1 MDYNKRFVDYAER
14 MNNMK
19 CYYPFF
25 QIYLSPYND
34 KTYGC
39 DIPFLALDT
48 LSFLL
53 EEGKLKNRTV
63 TLPEIEA
70 HYTGTLKAMYPDQSF
85 SPQEIHEIAM
95 VVTRVLE
102 SPTTSGRRFNFTYS
116 NYAVPK
122 EESFYLSLI
131 TVDLKNSAY
140 DISDTGLDLMIN
152 TKELFEE
159 AKIEISLILVQYQ
172 LKNGYFDNALQTV
185 RGLGAAVYK
194 LREEKKSVLEQLMYT
209 GMDAYGTYKEF
220 RSRVQSQLDTENT
233 LFREVNAYISQMILD
248 IEDRLESDD
257 ISEKYADKA
266 QYQILL
272 DIKTEFE
279 SCLNLYKSLVS
290 EYIGL
295 FREFENI
302 GKIRMQRLGSKRF
315 MFEDTVK
322 EHVCANLPNEVHV
335 GKVHPMLLSNIP
347 KSFNPMII
355 YEPQQIL
362 RKKVEPIAKIERK
375 IWTDERSLDDQIDE
389 AHMTHFV
396 EYSKLLLDLLT
407 ASQNVDLKTFLR
419 EIKCRKGL
427 TALQNPSLIQFLVEL
442 NIAADYETAKS
453 NSEISTGNPFV
464 TLFDCDEIYKAESRT
479 LRLIERSIS
488 EAQSFLGIQIN
499 KLKVVSVPE
508 DTITVDKNDRSY
520 ITNMTFSVEW

>member
-1 MDYNKRFVDYAER
+1 LDYNKRFVDYAQR

-25 QIYLSPYND
+25 QIYLNPHND
-34 KTYGC
+34 KTYDC

-63 TLPEIEA
+63 PLPEIEA
-70 HYTGTLKAMYPDQSF
+70 HYTGMLKAMYPDRIF

-95 VVTRVLE
+95 TVTRILE
-102 SPTTSGRRFNFTYS
+102 SPTTSGRRFNFSYS
-116 NYAVPK
+116 NYSVPK
-122 EESFYLSLI
+122 EESFFLSLI

-159 AKIEISLILVQYQ
+159 AKIEINLILVQYQ

-185 RGLGAAVYK
+185 RGLSAAVYK
-194 LREEKKSVLEQLMYT
+194 LREEKKSVLEQLVYT
-209 GMDAYGTYKEF
+209 GMDAFGTYKDF
-220 RSRVQSQLDTENT
+220 RGRVQAQLDTENT
-233 LFREVNAYISQMILD
+233 LFREVNEYISLMILD
-248 IEDRLESDD
+248 LEDRLESDD
-257 ISEKYADKA
+257 VSEKYADRA

-279 SCLNLYKSLVS
+279 SCLNLYKGLVS

-315 MFEDTVK
+315 MFEDTMK

-335 GKVHPMLLSNIP
+335 GKVHPMLLSNVP
-347 KSFNPMII
+347 KRFNPMII
-355 YEPQQIL
+355 YEPQQLI
-362 RKKVEPIAKIERK
+362 RKKVEPTANIEKK
-375 IWTDERSLDDQIDE
+375 IWTDRQSLDDQIDE
-389 AHMTHFV
+389 TQMRLFI

-407 ASQNVDLKTFLR
+407 QSQTVDLKTFLS
-419 EIKCRKGL
+419 EVMCKKGF
-427 TALQNPSLIQFLVEL
+427 TALQNPNLIQFLVEL
-442 NIAADYETAKS
+442 NIAADSQTAKG
-453 NSEISTGNPFV
+453 NSELSTSDPFV
-464 TLFDCDEIYKAESRT
+464 TLFDCDGIGKAESRT
-479 LRLIERSIS
+479 LRLIEHSIS
-488 EAQSFLGIQIN
+488 EAQAFLGIQIN
-499 KLKVVSVPE
+499 KLKVVSVPD
-508 DTITVDKNDRSY
+508 DTITIDENDRSY

>member
-1 MDYNKRFVDYAER
+1 MDYNKRFVDYAQR

-19 CYYPFF
+19 CYLPFF

-34 KTYGC
+34 KNYGC
-39 DIPFLALDT
+39 DIPFLVMDT

-63 TLPEIEA
+63 PLPEIEA
-70 HYTGTLKAMYPDQSF
+70 HYDGILKAMYPDRSF
-85 SPQEIHEIAM
+85 VPQEIHEIAM
-95 VVTRVLE
+95 TVTRIME
-102 SPTTSGRRFNFTYS
+102 SPTTSGKRFNFGYS
-116 NYAVPK
+116 NYSVPK
-122 EESFYLSLI
+122 EESLFLSLI

-140 DISDTGLDLMIN
+140 DISDIGLDLMIN

-185 RGLGAAVYK
+185 RGLSAAVYRLK
-194 LREEKKSVLEQLMYT
+194 EDKKSVLEQLMYT
-209 GMDAYGTYKEF
+209 GLDAFGTYKEF
-220 RSRVQSQLDTENT
+220 RGRVQSQLDTENT
-233 LFREVNAYISQMILD
+233 LFKEVNAYISKMIINL
-248 IEDRLESDD
+248 EDRLESDD
-257 ISEKYADKA
+257 VSEKYTDRA

-279 SCLNLYKSLVS
+279 SCLNLYKGLVS

-315 MFEDTVK
+315 MFEDTMK

-335 GKVHPMLLSNIP
+335 GKVHPMLLSNIS
-347 KSFNPMII
+347 KRFNPMII
-355 YEPQQIL
+355 YEPQQII

-375 IWTDERSLDDQIDE
+375 IWTDEQSLDDQIDE
-389 AHMTHFV
+389 THKAHFV
-396 EYSKLLLDLLT
+396 EYSKLLLDMLT
-407 ASQNVDLKTFLR
+407 TLQSVDLKTFLS
-419 EIKCRKGL
+419 EVMCKKGL

-442 NIAADYETAKS
+442 NIAADRQTAKD
-453 NSEISTGNPFV
+453 NSELSNNDPYV
-464 TLFDCDEIYKAESRT
+464 TLFDCDVIYKTESRT
-479 LRLIERSIS
+479 LRLIESSIS
-488 EAQSFLGIQIN
+488 EAQSSLMTQII
-499 KLKVVSVPE
+499 KLKVVSIPD
-508 DTITVDKNDRSY
+508 DTITIDENDRAY
-520 ITNMTFSVEW
+520 ITNMMFSVEW